1 MAKETEQG
9 GEINPLALAGGIPAA
24 EGLAASASMLSNISG
39 TLMSILR
46 NPILAAGGVEQ
57 LSRRWD
63 EHVIKRLKE
72 IHGLTGKSAEAF
84 ERLARS
90 GENTR
95 AMFARMEGFAMGA
108 GLRIAYLNEQL
119 ERQAA
124 TVTRYAR
131 LQDLAGGS
139 QFAEARRM
147 QTQYYQNVAAYGKEF
162 AGQMQQAEMQLNT
175 SMYAASG
182 ITTGTSRANYAKA
195 IGMYNQMYGGN
206 AGGFA
211 ANLFSRYRS
220 RGMTLGKAQD
230 LLEQLRL
237 GMEGGRIYNEG
248 GLPGVQQEF
257 LQLAS
262 GLGATGMGYR
272 TGGFLSGAANLMQT
286 TRGMGSGQRQDIYSM
301 MQQAMLSGSQISQIL
316 SAGLGTTPL
325 RLSAKLQKDL
335 LENPEEAVRTVALG
349 IKNMVQ
355 KAGGPQSETGR
366 YFMQQLGIGTPEQL
380 EFWINDVPK
389 AVQNVDKLN
398 VAFDQLSN
406 SGRRLGPE
414 MQKTAEEASDFF
426 DKVSGWVGEKA
437 TDVFTSPG
445 MKTVGYGLTIGAGLY
460 ALTRILRRGR
470 AGGALTSLLGLSALQ
485 RLAGSP
491 DVIGAGGEAGGGMD
505 LERIT
510 GTAIEVAT
518 IKSLLGRGQTTAKAS
533 QITRLLSVARGGKL
547 PLLAKLANYSSLLRF
562 GAVGAGVATL
572 LLTLDAIHGTDVTGE
587 VGIRSHMEAASAA
600 PSAWKDPITKS
611 FEKQRRQAW
620 LDNLISTPPAT
631 PTGKVS
637 AIDLLG
643 GASGVQKLNVDPYGN
658 PLPVKEGEAGVSG
671 SGGTAGVIIQ
681 IVGPGGEDL
690 GKAIAEQGKQ
700 VTIKLSAGQVL
711 GVQ

>member
-9 GEINPLALAGGIPAA
+9 GEVNPLALAGGIPAA
-24 EGLAASASMLSNISG
+24 ENLAASASMLSNISS
-39 TLMSILR
+39 TLMNILR

-84 ERLARS
+84 EKLARS
-90 GENTR
+90 GEATR
-95 AMFARMEGFAMGA
+95 AMFSRMEGFAMGA

-162 AGQMQQAEMQLNT
+162 ASQMQQAEMQLNT

-195 IGMYNQMYGGN
+195 LGMYNQMYGGN

-211 ANLFSRYRS
+211 AGLFSRYRA

-237 GMEGGRIYNEG
+237 SMEGGRIFNEG

-257 LQLAS
+257 LQLAGS
-262 GLGATGMGYR
+262 LGSTGMGYR
-272 TGGFLSGAANLMQT
+272 TGGFLSGAANLMQA
-286 TRGMGSGQRQDIYSM
+286 TRGMGTGQRQDVYGM

-325 RLSAKLQKDL
+325 KLSSQLQRQL

-349 IKNMVQ
+349 IKNMIQ
-355 KAGGPQSETGR
+355 KAGGPQTQTGQ

-389 AVQNVDKLN
+389 AVQNVEKLN
-398 VAFDQLSN
+398 FAFDKLSN

-414 MQKTAEEASDFF
+414 MQKTAGEASDFF
-426 DKVSGWVGEKA
+426 DKVSGWVGEKT
-437 TDVFTSPG
+437 TDVFTQPG
-445 MKTVGYGLTIGAGLY
+445 MKTIGYGLTIGTGLF
-460 ALTRILRRGR
+460 ALSRILRRGR
-470 AGGALTSLLGLSALQ
+470 SGGALTTLLGLSTLQ
-485 RLAGSP
+485 KLAGSAE
-491 DVIGAGGEAGGGMD
+491 VQGAGGEAGGGMD
-505 LERIT
+505 LTNLTDVAMDIATIRALGGRGAKAGGSLWT
-510 GTAIEVAT
+510 RAGKTYGRLGGLRGVAT
-518 IKSLLGRGQTTAKAS
+518 KAGAYYAMAE
-533 QITRLLSVARGGKL
+533 VARGTLQAMNTPDTSTFGGLSEYQKQNMADIRKAWKQNDIGGL
-547 PLLAKLANYSSLLRF
+547 ISGGANWI
-562 GAVGAGVATL
+562 GAGIKGIGVLGLASLKSLYYGAGPGGSEEVAR
-572 LLTLDAIHGTDVTGE
+572 IWKEQGT
-587 VGIRSHMEAASAA
+587 SKYKK
-600 PSAWKDPITKS
+600 PSAMD
-611 FEKQRRQAW
+611 
-620 LDNLISTPPAT
+620 LIS
-631 PTGKVS
+631 
-637 AIDLLG
+637 
-643 GASGVQKLNVDPYGN
+643 
-658 PLPVKEGEAGVSG
+658 EGQ
-671 SGGTAGVIIQ
+671 TAGAGSVIIQ

-700 VTIKLSAGQVL
+700 VTLKLSAGQVL